1 FVIAKKAMENFH
13 DRSLKRLVSDRGGE
27 FMNNQFT
34 QLAESQGFTHT
45 FSPAETPQHNGF
57 AKRSNRTILEKAR
70 CLLSSSKLPNQ
81 YWAEA
86 INTSTFLCNIVPTPS
101 RHNLSP
107 YVLWKG
113 LPPPI
118 KRLRTFGCQAI
129 IAVPKQHREWKLA
142 PAAEEGILLG
152 YENDNTSY
160 RVLCIRDRKVV
171 VAKHVTFRED
181 VFPSLGNP
189 THIAEPLLIPLAEE
203 TVTVDE
209 VGSVES
215 AGVGDIPSFQP
226 LGASHSPVPQI
237 DGASSPH
244 SEVKERLMGE
254 PPSGPP
260 RKIKVIGPRHPTL
273 ISCDLDCSNVLPY
286 SRRPKV
292 LISSCDDAPRTY
304 QGAIKSS
311 NSVKWMESISKELG
325 SMNRL
330 DVWDVVD
337 LDPKFKL
344 IGTTWVFKVKKDH
357 LGGITEHKA
366 RLCAQG
372 FTQSAGIDF
381 GQTYSPTGRL
391 NSLRSLIAFAS
402 SRRLEFH
409 QVDIKSA
416 FLNAPLAKTVYLAI
430 PQGLNLDRRK
440 YCLRLKKAIYGLKQA
455 PLAWY
460 ERLRAWLQS
469 VGFSSCVLDAC
480 VFYRIGT
487 NPIWLYIHVDEIAIF
502 GKDVIGFKKEL
513 ANEIKIKDLGQAD
526 LLLGI
531 KITHSE
537 DFVSLDQQH
546 FTESLLDLY
555 GMSNCKAV
563 STPLIPGV
571 HLEAASQED
580 VKEFQALNVSYRS
593 AIGCINYLSTATRPD
608 LSYPVSALSQFLENP
623 GIRHWKAFL
632 HVLKYLKGTQDIGL
646 TYPKG
651 INAGIVAYT
660 DADWG
665 NCSTTRRSVTGF
677 LATMCGSLVL
687 WKTRKQPT
695 VSLSTSEAEYKALYK
710 PIPVHEDNQSCI
722 NAAKGDCNLNNKR
735 MKHIDIQLHFIK
747 EAISSSFIKLVYTPT
762 SDMLADFLTKSIGR
776 INLSRALNSLGV
788 LRLGERGD
796 VENTDLD

>member
-1 FVIAKKAMENFH
+1 MGSPKEAIAPSFKKPDACLAHRTFLISTGLKQSTLQH
-13 DRSLKRLVSDRGGE
+13 SSVTLFRSHQGTTYLLMSSGKAYPLVSSDSERLDVKPLLPDRE
-27 FMNNQFT
+27 
-34 QLAESQGFTHT
+34 
-45 FSPAETPQHNGF
+45 
-57 AKRSNRTILEKAR
+57 
-70 CLLSSSKLPNQ
+70 
-81 YWAEA
+81 
-86 INTSTFLCNIVPTPS
+86 
-101 RHNLSP
+101 
-107 YVLWKG
+107 
-113 LPPPI
+113 
-118 KRLRTFGCQAI
+118 
-129 IAVPKQHREWKLA
+129 
-142 PAAEEGILLG
+142 
-152 YENDNTSY
+152 
-160 RVLCIRDRKVV
+160 VV

-181 VFPSLGNP
+181 VFPSLGNS
-189 THIAEPLLIPLAEE
+189 THVAEPLLIPLTEE
-203 TVTVDE
+203 TVTTDE

-215 AGVGDIPSFQP
+215 AGVGDIPSVQP
-226 LGASHSPVPQI
+226 LEVSHSPDRQI
-237 DGASSPH
+237 DAARTPH
-244 SEVKERLMGE
+244 LEVEESLMRE

-260 RKIKVIGPRHPTL
+260 KRIKVIGPRHPTL

-304 QGAIKSS
+304 QGAIKSP
-311 NSVKWMESISKELG
+311 NSKKWMGSISKELG

-344 IGTTWVFKVKKDH
+344 VGTTWVFKVKKDH
-357 LGGITEHKA
+357 LGNIMEHKA

-391 NSLRSLIAFAS
+391 NLLRSLIAFAS
-402 SRRLEFH
+402 SRRLQFH

-416 FLNAPLAKTVYLAI
+416 FLNAPLAETVYLAI
-430 PQGLNLDRRK
+430 PQGLNIDRRK
-440 YCLRLKKAIYGLKQA
+440 HCLRLKKAIYGLKQA

-460 ERLRAWLQS
+460 ERLRTWLQS

-480 VFYRIGT
+480 VFYRMGT
-487 NPIWLYIHVDEIAIF
+487 NPVWLYIHVDDIAIF

-513 ANEIKIKDLGQAD
+513 ANEFEIKDLGQAD

-571 HLEAASQED
+571 HLEVASQED
-580 VKEFQALNVSYRS
+580 VEEFQALNVSYRS

-646 TYPKG
+646 TYPKD
-651 INAGIVAYT
+651 INATIVAYT

-695 VSLSTSEAEYKALYK
+695 VSLSTYEAEYKALCDLTLELMWLK
-710 PIPVHEDNQSCI
+710 QWSQECSILTVDNPIPVHEDNQSCI

-747 EAISSSFIKLVYTPT
+747 EAISSSFIKLIYTLT
-762 SDMLADFLTKSIGR
+762 SDMLANFLTKSVGR
-776 INLSRALNSLGV
+776 ANLSRALNSLGV
-788 LRLGERGD
+788 LRLGESGD